1 VLPAQLVEVFDRG
14 QQAQVPILAG
24 FNEGEIRSLR
34 FLLPPPPADAAT
46 YEAQIR
52 ARYGDLAEAML
63 ARYPGDN
70 LDEAMLATT
79 RDAMYGWTAERL
91 VRSQTAQGHP
101 SYLYFFNHS
110 YPAADAAG
118 LHAFHAAELP
128 YVFGTFAGLAP
139 NWPAIPDTP
148 GEQAL
153 SEAMMDYWL
162 GFVRDGAPA
171 AEGQPAWP
179 AYGEDR
185 GYIAFDGVPSA
196 GEHLMPGM
204 FELVET
210 VVCRRRAQGD
220 TPWHWNVGVAAP
232 PLPAGGQGC
241 P

>member
-1 VLPAQLVEVFDRG
+1 RFSRDWSSDVCSSDLLRAADPQQLTVKAAMAGYFPLGAVDGKVLPAQLVEVFDRG

-110 YPAADAAG
+110 Y
-118 LHAFHAAELP
+118 
-128 YVFGTFAGLAP
+128 
-139 NWPAIPDTP
+139 
-148 GEQAL
+148 
-153 SEAMMDYWL
+153 
-162 GFVRDGAPA
+162 
-171 AEGQPAWP
+171 
-179 AYGEDR
+179 
-185 GYIAFDGVPSA
+185 
-196 GEHLMPGM
+196 
-204 FELVET
+204 
-210 VVCRRRAQGD
+210 
-220 TPWHWNVGVAAP
+220 
-232 PLPAGGQGC
+232 
-241 P
+241 